1 MQFGL
6 RRWLAKSLHIRYTTI
21 TGPELHE
28 LPAGPTP
35 HGRTRRKTALLPLES
50 DPWCKSRQP
59 SQSFREMGHNRGKE
73 RYVRRSAGSESI
85 PGGKVSAVSEAS

>member
-6 RRWLAKSLHIRYTTI
+6 RWWLAKSLHIRYTTI

-28 LPAGPTP
+28 LPAGPTT

-59 SQSFREMGHNRGKE
+59 SQSFREMGHNRGKA